1 MKNLR
6 KELHLR
12 LFTMRV
18 LLAIYANKARMLL
31 QALLQRLPK
40 ALFKTLLHLFRATR
54 YLLERLL
61 LPALVMAVGTST
73 RFLRKLCLRHPR
85 PLAVGA
91 IVALS
96 ILSLFL
102 VDTQH
107 AVKNAERNV
116 QVNSLVNSQANS
128 QKNITAS
135 ELRLSLL
142 SQVLPTEKSRQKQ
155 QASPKASASKTLPS
169 RIEYRVLQHAIRN
182 SLYQTAFEH
191 DIPLPLLRS
200 FVDVMSYDVDFQRDI
215 WAGAKFRMLLS
226 QEFHLAEGGMWQPS
240 AEAVLEMAELYTG
253 REGNEQKPY
262 RYHRS
267 DWNNAFYDENGKPAK
282 RLLRRTPMSGLRLTS
297 RFGMRRHPILG
308 YTRMHKGVDF
318 AAPRGTPIL
327 AAGDG
332 VVRKR
337 AYGKGYGRY
346 VVLRHS
352 DRLSTLYAH
361 MRGFARGL
369 RKGGKVKQGQV
380 IGYVGT
386 SGMSTGAHLHYEIH
400 RDGRVVDPRRVKLP
414 KPKLLEESKRA
425 RFAEKLR
432 QDEAW
437 LARGGSFEEGS
448 ALADLRALGC
458 RIWGGMCDDERR
470 AQR

>member
-31 QALLQRLPK
+31 LALLQRLPK
-40 ALFKTLLHLFRATR
+40 ALVKTLLHVFLATR
-54 YLLERLL
+54 YLLARFFIRLL
-61 LPALVMAVGTST
+61 LPTLVMAVGTSGH
-73 RFLRKLCLRHPR
+73 FLRKLCLRYPR
-85 PLAVGA
+85 PLFGGV

-102 VDTQH
+102 VEPQH
-107 AVKNAERNV
+107 AVKNAEG
-116 QVNSLVNSQANS
+116 SL
-128 QKNITAS
+128 QKNIQENS

-142 SQVLPTEKSRQKQ
+142 SQVLPSEKSRQKQ
-155 QASPKASASKTLPS
+155 QNSQKNSVGKTLPS
-169 RIEYRVLQHAIRN
+169 RIEYRVLEHAVRS
-182 SLYQTAFEH
+182 SLYETAFEH
-191 DIPLPLLRS
+191 DIPLPLLRR

-226 QEFHLAEGGMWQPS
+226 QESRLVEGGVWQPLG
-240 AEAVLEMAELYTG
+240 ETVLEMAELYTG
-253 REGNEQKPY
+253 REGSGKKAY

-267 DWNNAFYDENGKPAK
+267 GWDDAFYDENGKPAK

-318 AAPRGTPIL
+318 AAPRGTPVL

-337 AYGKGYGRY
+337 AYGRGYGRY

-369 RKGGKVKQGQV
+369 REGGRVKQGQV

-386 SGMSTGAHLHYEIH
+386 SGMSTGSHLHYEIH
-400 RDGRVVDPRRVKLP
+400 RDGRAVNPRRVTLP
-414 KPKLLEESKRA
+414 KPKLLEEGKRV
-425 RFAEKLR
+425 RFSEKLR
-432 QDEAW
+432 KDEAW
-437 LARGGSFEEGS
+437 LARGGTFAGGS
-448 ALADLRALGC
+448 ALADLRTLGC
-458 RIWGGMCDDERR
+458 RIWGEMCDDDERR